1 VLCHPVFFL
10 PSVFE
15 IITTHK
21 VKKNMAKEA
30 SGTGAIIW
38 DGTGGM
44 GRHLSWF
51 CQNYANLHAVRSVKY
66 LSQSRQQ
73 SAI

>member
-1 VLCHPVFFL
+1 
-10 PSVFE
+10 
-15 IITTHK
+15 
-21 VKKNMAKEA
+21 MAKEA